1 MGQKILLVE
10 DDQPTRLLIEECLGM
25 NGYEVHTAEDGKSA
39 LAMLAQED
47 YTLVLLDVMLEDID
61 GFTLCEK
68 IRQDS
73 IVPII
78 MVTAKNESESIVKAL
93 NIGADDYIVKPF
105 NTKELLA
112 RIAAVIRRSAFREE
126 NNTKTVLRV
135 GQLAMDFSAHRVMV
149 GDREVRLT
157 PTEFKL
163 LAQMAGKAGT
173 VLNHRQ
179 LLKAVW
185 GPEYI
190 NDTHYLRVCI
200 GRIRNKL
207 NIPEGEPGYIRTVPT
222 IGYMVIA

>member
-1 MGQKILLVE
+1 MGQKILVVE
-10 DDQPTRLLIEECLGM
+10 DDQPTCLLIEECLGA
-25 NGYEVHTAEDGKSA
+25 NGYAVDTAEEGKKA
-39 LAMLAQED
+39 LAMLGQQD
-47 YTLVLLDVMLEDID
+47 YALVLLDVMLGDID

-73 IVPII
+73 VVPII
-78 MVTAKNESESIVKAL
+78 MVTAKNDSESIVKAL

-112 RIAAVIRRSAFREE
+112 RIAAVLRRSAFREE
-126 NNTKTVLRV
+126 PNPKPVLQI
-135 GQLAMDFSAHRVMV
+135 GQLAMDFSAHRVTV
-149 GDREVRLT
+149 GGREVRLT

-163 LAQMAGKAGT
+163 LAQMAGNAGT
-173 VLNHRQ
+173 VLNHSE

-200 GRIRNKL
+200 GRIRQKL